1 MKKRITALIGIL
13 CLLVSLA
20 GTAAM
25 ATGTKTNTNTDTST
39 GSNSDTVT
47 VNGQSMTISST
58 FDASVPEGFYETKLT
73 YNGTTY
79 YGGIDKKTESLQLFY
94 LINSGDASLNGFYL
108 LGNDGLFRKYNS
120 VSLDA
125 KTLMVLTPD
134 SSVTVPA
141 GYSETRVP
149 IGNSMTTVW
158 KSDTSTVSDVYLV
171 YGTLDGTTLNWF
183 IYDQGN
189 GTVSLYDSA
198 MSDTV
203 AQQTTQIT
211 DLQTQLKDLNTKY
224 NTDISK
230 ARNIYLA
237 AIILCL
243 LFLFLMLNAMMKRHH
258 TTLDLEERII
268 DLKRNGGHETQR
280 FTKREMRRNAKRDAK
295 AERRLSTNPSEY
307 DDDEDLTVGEAYRAD
322 EERVNAAK
330 RKSRDTGRRVDDSA
344 AMPDDASVSAAV
356 PAAESVS
363 QAVTESPAS
372 LSSARPDDTGVLPDD
387 DLFWDDEDEPWE
399 DEAIKAVQITKSSAA
414 ASKEMAARSPMADA
428 TKRID
433 PDKRVVTM
441 AAAGDSSD
449 FDLDLLEKNLA
460 RMTDKVMTEE
470 EEAASRPPEPVI
482 PRTPAKATSA
492 DIAEVVRQDDED
504 DDFKMDIINLDD

>member
-1 MKKRITALIGIL
+1 MKKRITALIGII

-20 GTAAM
+20 GTAAL
-25 ATGTKTNTNTDTST
+25 ATDTKTNTNS
-39 GSNSDTVT
+39 SSDTVT
-47 VNGQSMTISST
+47 VNGQTMTINST
-58 FDASVPEGFYETKLT
+58 FDANVPDGFYETKLT
-73 YNGTTY
+73 YNGSTY

-94 LINSGDASLNGFYL
+94 LINAGDASLNGFYL
-108 LGNDGLFRKYNS
+108 LGSDGLFRKYNS
-120 VSLDA
+120 VALEA

-134 SSVTVPA
+134 SGVTVPA
-141 GYSETRVP
+141 GYTETRVP
-149 IGNSMTTVW
+149 IGNAMTTVW

-183 IYDQGN
+183 VYDQGN

-203 AQQTTQIT
+203 AQQTSEIT

-230 ARNIYLA
+230 ARNIYLGA
-237 AIILCL
+237 GILCL
-243 LFLFLMLNAMMKRHH
+243 LFFFLMLNAMMKRRHA
-258 TTLDLEERII
+258 TLDLEERII
-268 DLKRNGGHETQR
+268 DLKRNGGSETQR

-295 AERRLSTNPSEY
+295 AEKRLASNPSEY

-322 EERVNAAK
+322 EERTAGSRK
-330 RKSRDTGRRVDDSA
+330 KSRNDSRYDSGDADMPVKAAGDAAPSA
-344 AMPDDASVSAAV
+344 ADKIS
-356 PAAESVS
+356 
-363 QAVTESPAS
+363 
-372 LSSARPDDTGVLPDD
+372 DTGVLPDD
-387 DLFWDDEDEPWE
+387 ELFWDDDDEPWE
-399 DEAIKAVQITKSSAA
+399 EEATAA
-414 ASKEMAARSPMADA
+414 APLKQRTASVPRETAGSLPVPDA

-460 RMTDKVMTEE
+460 KMTDKVMTDE

-482 PRTPAKATSA
+482 PKTPVKATSA
-492 DIAEVVRQDDED
+492 DIAEVIQQDDSD